1 MAISIKFI
9 GAAGMVTG
17 SSYLVT
23 TESAKFL
30 VDCGLFQGSREAGRK
45 NYQPFPYDPKQI
57 DFLIL
62 THAHLDHCGLIPK
75 FCRQGFRGKIFST
88 PATRDLAK
96 AILTDAAQIQEHGV
110 TEEQIETLFLRKD
123 VEDALKLFETYNYTK
138 SFTAH
143 GIKIRFQDA
152 GHILG
157 AAIVEIW
164 VDGPPSLRSGRVNKK
179 LVFSGDLGNS
189 PVPIMRDPT
198 LIAEADYVVCESTY
212 GNRLH
217 EPPSNREKKLLA
229 AIRHAHKHHGKL
241 IIPSFALE
249 RTQDLLY
256 TLNLFRNTNQM
267 PHMPVILDS
276 PLAIK
281 ITDIYKK
288 YTKSFDETFQKY
300 LKVDKDLFDFP
311 NFQRTLTTQ
320 ESKTIN
326 ELQGPA
332 VIIAGSGMADGGR
345 VQHHLIHHLNNPDD
359 QVVFVGFCTA
369 GTLGRKLV
377 NGDTRVRIM
386 NQTRTVRAQIKSINS
401 FSAHADQKGL
411 IGWLA
416 GFTSQP
422 TVILTHGEDEAR
434 EILSNK
440 IRRQLKNKT
449 LLPTLG
455 QEISLV

>member
-1 MAISIKFI
+1 MTTSIKFI
-9 GAAGMVTG
+9 GATGMVTG
-17 SSYLVT
+17 SSYLIT
-23 TESAKFL
+23 TNSTKFL
-30 VDCGLFQGSREAGRK
+30 VDCGLFQGGREADAK
-45 NYQPFPYDPKQI
+45 NYQPFPFDPKKI
-57 DFLIL
+57 NFLIL

-75 FCRQGFRGKIFST
+75 LYRQGFRGKIFST
-88 PATRDLAK
+88 PATRDLAE
-96 AILTDAAQIQEHGV
+96 AILTDAAHIQEHGA
-110 TEEQIETLFLRKD
+110 TLKQIETLFSTKD
-123 VEDALKLFETYNYTK
+123 VISALKLFETYNYNKT
-138 SFTAH
+138 FVTNN
-143 GIKIRFQDA
+143 IKICLQDA

-157 AAIVEIW
+157 ASIVEIW
-164 VDGPPSLRSGRVNKK
+164 TDGKK
-179 LVFSGDLGNS
+179 IVFSGDLGNS
-189 PVPIMRDPT
+189 PVPIMHDPT
-198 LIAEADYVVCESTY
+198 LIAQADYVVCESTY

-229 AIRHAHKHHGKL
+229 AIRHAHKRHAKL

-267 PHMPVILDS
+267 PHIPVILDS

-288 YTKSFDETFQKY
+288 YTKLFDETFQQI
-300 LKVDKDLFDFP
+300 LKVDKDLFSFPDFKQTP
-311 NFQRTLTTQ
+311 TTQ

-345 VQHHLIHHLNNPDD
+345 VQHHLIHHLGNPDD

-369 GTLGRKLV
+369 GTLGRKLIE
-377 NGDTRVRIM
+377 GATRVRIM
-386 NQTRTVRAQIKSINS
+386 DQVRVVRAQIKSINS

-411 IGWLA
+411 VGWLA
-416 GFTSQP
+416 GFTTKP
-422 TVILTHGEDEAR
+422 TIILTHGEDEAR

-455 QEISLV
+455 QTISI